1 MYSTLLILGEAGAG
15 ISDLIT
21 SLTTGLSASA
31 FWSVIVPMAPFIIA
45 MVLFAFGW
53 GFIRKTLRKAQKG
66 KGA

>member
-1 MYSTLLILGEAGAG
+1 MYPLLVLGEGTTG

-21 SLTTGLSASA
+21 ALTTGLNASA

-45 MVLFAFGW
+45 MVLFGFGW
-53 GFIRKTLRKAQKG
+53 GFIRKSLKKAQKG

>member
-1 MYSTLLILGEAGAG
+1 MYSTLLILGTGGG
-15 ISDLIT
+15 IGDLIT
-21 SLTTGLSASA
+21 SLTTGLSATA
-31 FWSVIVPMAPFIIA
+31 FWDVIIPMAPFIIA

>member
-1 MYSTLLILGEAGAG
+1 MYSTLLILGEGTSG
-15 ISDLIT
+15 IGSLIT
-21 SLTTGLSASA
+21 ALTSGLTASA
-31 FWSVIVPMAPFIIA
+31 FWDVIVPMAPFIIA